1 VSRCGHEALAS
12 ALPLESIELQAAL
25 AAACAAAGDA
35 TQAQALRAA
44 AGTRAQALAATL
56 DGGALRE
63 RFVARH
69 RALIGD

>member
-1 VSRCGHEALAS
+1 MIDAAYEALAS

-44 AGTRAQALAATL
+44 ARARAQALAATL